1 MGLVL
6 ALILV
11 ALVLGVIGIIA
22 RAVRWLL
29 IIAVAL
35 FVAGLVRGS
44 MARGKSSA

>member
-11 ALVLGVIGIIA
+11 ALVLGVIGLIA

-29 IIAVAL
+29 ILAAVL
-35 FVAGLVRGS
+35 VVAAVVRGA
-44 MARGKSSA
+44 MTRGSTSA